1 VTAKYSMTRSTRGL
15 SATAELLVLFVAA
28 ITDPRP
34 GHDFGRQHQF
44 NYDYSYWSLT
54 VSFNQHCLMSSLL
67 SVIRNFNI
75 QNILCV
81 LWIRDK
87 SLIQVDSLLL
97 TCVEWSAFIIHHAGT
112 VPEQTKDKTIS
123 LSLRDVTWR
132 FRDC

>member
-1 VTAKYSMTRSTRGL
+1 MTAKYSMTRSTRGL

-75 QNILCV
+75 QNIFVCLMNTGQITYTGGLSV
-81 LWIRDK
+81 ANVRGM
-87 SLIQVDSLLL
+87 
-97 TCVEWSAFIIHHAGT
+97 TCVHHPPRWDSSRT
-112 VPEQTKDKTIS
+112 D
-123 LSLRDVTWR
+123 
-132 FRDC
+132 